1 MKTLKITD
9 ANNKSLIGK
18 KIFLNEETMICK
30 LGRTDYKLQFSV
42 HQPGIPNGD
51 YKVVDHVLEDLA
63 YFILYNLNGS
73 HGNKGV
79 YIHKYEILD

>member
-1 MKTLKITD
+1 MKTLKIKE

-18 KIFLNEETMICK
+18 NILLNEETMICK

-42 HQPGIPNGD
+42 HQPGIPQGN

-63 YFILYNLNGS
+63 YFTLYNFNGT

-79 YIHKYEILD
+79 IIYKYEILN